1 MKRLE
6 PNFLLAVSTGVAL
19 ALLIL
24 TAVVFGQP
32 GGEIKYPLMA
42 AICVIAYV
50 IGNTLMQ
57 RWMKRVTPPMVHV
70 GMPATAALSSIFPL
84 VVILFAAVPVF
95 WSGRDYGLFIIIAAV
110 MTGATIESAMKAR
123 NPG

>member
-6 PNFLLAVSTGVAL
+6 PNFLLALSTGVAL

-24 TAVVFGQP
+24 TAVVFGPP
-32 GGEIKYPLMA
+32 GGEVKYPLMA

-57 RWMKRVTPPMVHV
+57 RWMKRVTPMVHV

-95 WSGRDYGLFIIIAAV
+95 WSGRDYGRFIIIAAV
-110 MTGATIESAMKAR
+110 MTGATIESAIKAR
-123 NPG
+123 RAE

>member
-6 PNFLLAVSTGVAL
+6 PNFLLAVSTVIAL

-24 TAVVFGQP
+24 TAVVFGLP

-50 IGNTLMQ
+50 IGNALLQ
-57 RWMKRVTPPMVHV
+57 RWMKRETPPMVHE
-70 GMPATAALSSIFPL
+70 GMPATAALSTMFPL
-84 VVILFAAVPVF
+84 VIILFAAVPVF
-95 WSGRDYGLFIIIAAV
+95 WSGHDYGLFIIIASV
-110 MTGATIESAMKAR
+110 MTGATVESAMKAR
-123 NPG
+123 KAG